1 MVDENILKQQQK
13 EFGMTVVFIL
23 FQQLKKQKHS
33 LFQFS
38 LQCSAWSTTSFKGLT
53 ESCFYTQEKEKKQ
66 IISNI
71 TVFKIANRDFQS
83 KNFEST
89 RGFWG

>member
-1 MVDENILKQQQK
+1 MTKFFVLQHTLTKRFLLCLMVDENILKQQQK

-38 LQCSAWSTTSFKGLT
+38 L
-53 ESCFYTQEKEKKQ
+53 
-66 IISNI
+66 
-71 TVFKIANRDFQS
+71 
-83 KNFEST
+83 
-89 RGFWG
+89 